1 MLNPPNQAIM
11 IWLAYFIYG
20 FIILRFMV
28 SMINLL
34 TGQWL
39 KTAVRG
45 YHVHSPLISV
55 LIPARNE
62 GSNIGLILSDL
73 LQQDYANFEVLVYDD
88 LSTDNTLQVIKEFTL
103 KDPRIKLLKGLSLP
117 EGWLGKN
124 HACHRL
130 SGRAAGEYLLFMD
143 ADVRL
148 KKSLLTNSLAHAVR
162 HRLDMMSIFPVQKMY
177 TFGEK
182 ITVPVMNWV
191 LLGLLPLI
199 LTRISHWPSFSAA
212 NGQFMLFRAITYHD
226 YKFHKQLK
234 HDMAEDIAIFR
245 KMKKNGLRTHTVL
258 RNGDVSCR
266 MYRSWHES
274 IEGFAK
280 NVIDFFGG
288 YSFMA
293 IHFAFLTGLGFI
305 PVILTL
311 PWKFVIA
318 FFVLSILTRAV
329 ISLISRQSPVD
340 NLVFAPLQQIS
351 LFIMIIKALIHKK
364 QHSLKWKGRKVYN
377 EEPVSI

>member
-1 MLNPPNQAIM
+1 
-11 IWLAYFIYG
+11 
-20 FIILRFMV
+20 
-28 SMINLL
+28 
-34 TGQWL
+34 
-39 KTAVRG
+39 
-45 YHVHSPLISV
+45 
-55 LIPARNE
+55 
-62 GSNIGLILSDL
+62 
-73 LQQDYANFEVLVYDD
+73 
-88 LSTDNTLQVIKEFTL
+88 
-103 KDPRIKLLKGLSLP
+103 
-117 EGWLGKN
+117 
-124 HACHRL
+124 
-130 SGRAAGEYLLFMD
+130 
-143 ADVRL
+143 
-148 KKSLLTNSLAHAVR
+148 
-162 HRLDMMSIFPVQKMY
+162 
-177 TFGEK
+177 
-182 ITVPVMNWV
+182 
-191 LLGLLPLI
+191 
-199 LTRISHWPSFSAA
+199 
-212 NGQFMLFRAITYHD
+212 
-226 YKFHKQLK
+226 
-234 HDMAEDIAIFR
+234 MAEDIAIFR